1 MFNNP
6 TAMGR
11 NANSLTWLGKLL
23 PWRLPFLIIFQFA
36 LIFMSYVGSYILYFG
51 GFIPERFFR
60 IMLLTLPMFLVV
72 QGYFFTYHYHIHR
85 GLWRYVGFTDLKNIL
100 RAALSSMIVLVILE
114 FFIRPYLGK
123 IPPSI
128 IVIDLLLLITLTG
141 GCRLALRH
149 LRENSVPASM
159 AKRVMLVGPLQAVE
173 PLLRE
178 MHGHDMES
186 LPVVIINPDINSRGY
201 RLYDI
206 PIVGGI
212 QQIAKEIP
220 RHTVQ
225 EIIFAWPDAPPDL
238 LNDIIDIGKRC
249 QVRYKKIPAISEVL
263 EGRYRLADV
272 RDIELEDLLPRPP
285 IYIDQ
290 DNISKFITDK
300 VILVTGGG
308 GSIGSELCRQ
318 VARFHPRT
326 LLICER
332 AENSLYEI
340 EMELRRRFPDL
351 NLSPLVASIND
362 APGLHLLLEHYRPQL
377 IFHAAA
383 YKHVPLMESAPLEAA
398 YNNIL
403 GTRNLARAAL
413 AAQAGRFVLISTD
426 KAVNPTS
433 VMGVSKRIAEK
444 YVQAL
449 GDFQGT
455 CFITTRFGNVLG
467 SAGSVIPLL
476 KSQLAQGGPL
486 TVTHPEIERFFM
498 TIPES
503 VQLVLQAAFMG
514 QGSDIFILNMGRSVK
529 ILNLAKH
536 LITLAGKTPGK
547 DIQIKFVGLRP
558 GEKLSEELFNRDEV
572 PQSTEHPMI
581 TRAVGPQEPRELWE
595 RHLDEIQDLVY
606 ARDAHGLIAKWK
618 AIIPDYIP
626 PFGESG
632 RTTAREGANIRRLS
646 AGGKGG

>member
-1 MFNNP
+1 MLNNLAVP
-6 TAMGR
+6 WKNLPIIAR
-11 NANSLTWLGKLL
+11 LGKLL

-36 LIFMSYVGSYILYFG
+36 LIVVSYLGSYILYFG
-51 GFIPERFFR
+51 GLIPKQFYRMMF
-60 IMLLTLPMFLVV
+60 LSLPMFLVV
-72 QGYFFTYHYHIHR
+72 QGYFFTCHYHIHR

-100 RAALSSMIVLVILE
+100 RASLASMIVLVLLE
-114 FFIRPYLGK
+114 LFSQPYLGG

-149 LRENSVPASM
+149 LRENYAPGFMV
-159 AKRVMLVGPLQAVE
+159 KRAMLVGPLHAVE

-178 MHGHDMES
+178 MQAHDCEYM
-186 LPVVIINPDINSRGY
+186 PVVIIDPDLNSRGY
-201 RLYDI
+201 RLCDI
-206 PIVGGI
+206 PLVGGI
-212 QQIAKEIP
+212 QPIAAEIS
-220 RHTVQ
+220 RHSVQ

-238 LNDIIDIGKRC
+238 LNEIIEIGKRC

-285 IYIDQ
+285 VYIDQ
-290 DNISKFITDK
+290 DQISKFIADK

-318 VARFHPRT
+318 VAGFRPRA

-332 AENSLYEI
+332 AENSLYAIEI
-340 EMELRRRFPDL
+340 ELRRRFPDL
-351 NLSPLVASIND
+351 NLSPLMVSIND
-362 APGLHLLLEHYRPQL
+362 APGLHQLLQQYRPQL

-383 YKHVPLMESAPLEAA
+383 YKHVPLMERAPLEAA

-413 AAQAGRFVLISTD
+413 AAQAERFVMISTD

-433 VMGVSKRIAEK
+433 VMGVSKRVAEK

-449 GDFQGT
+449 SDAQGT

-476 KSQLAQGGPL
+476 KAQLARGGPL
-486 TVTHPEIERFFM
+486 TITHPEIERFFM

-514 QGSDIFILNMGRSVK
+514 RGSDIFILNMGRSVK
-529 ILNLAKH
+529 IIHLAEQ
-536 LITLAGKTPGK
+536 LVSLAGKTPGK
-547 DIQIKFVGLRP
+547 DIEIKFVGLRP
-558 GEKLSEELFNRDEV
+558 GEKLFEELFNRDEE
-572 PQSTEHPMI
+572 PRLTAHPMI
-581 TRAVGPQEPRELWE
+581 SRAVGPREPRKLWE
-595 RHLDEIQDLVY
+595 RHLDEIQALVL
-606 ARDAHGLIAKWK
+606 ARDAPGLIAKWQ
-618 AIIPDYIP
+618 AIIPDYLP
-626 PFGESG
+626 PAWEADQ
-632 RTTAREGANIRRLS
+632 TAAPAAANRPRLC
-646 AGGKGG
+646 AGGPGG